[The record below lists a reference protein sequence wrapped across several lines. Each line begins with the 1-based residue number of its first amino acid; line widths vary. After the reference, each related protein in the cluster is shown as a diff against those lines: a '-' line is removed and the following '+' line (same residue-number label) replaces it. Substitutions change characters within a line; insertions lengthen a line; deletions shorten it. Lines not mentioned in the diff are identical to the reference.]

1 MFNKI
6 RNWFFHED
14 LKRQN
19 LAAFIMLIGS
29 ALGLL
34 ASFMLSIEALILAKN
49 SHAVLSCD
57 LNSVLSCSTVASH
70 WSATILG
77 FPNSFIG
84 VMTLPVMV
92 TIAVALLAG
101 AKFPK
106 WFMQAAQA
114 GAIAGMVF
122 AAWMFYMSYIEI
134 GALCPWCLTLDVG
147 MTLIFFGLTRYN
159 ILRKNISW
167 RGAQKFVSGGYDALI
182 AVSVIVLVVVAII
195 AKFGGQLF

>member
-6 RNWFFHED
+6 PNWFFHKD

-57 LNSVLSCSTVASH
+57 LNSVLSCSTVANH

-92 TIAVALLAG
+92 TIAVALLAS

-114 GAIAGMVF
+114 GAVAGMAF
-122 AAWMFYMSYIEI
+122 ATWMFYMSYIEI

-182 AVSVIVLVVVAII
+182 AVSVIILVVVAII

>member
-6 RNWFFHED
+6 RNWFFHKD

-57 LNSVLSCSTVASH
+57 LNSVLSCSTVANH

-84 VMTLPVMV
+84 MMTLPVMV

-114 GAIAGMVF
+114 GAIVGMVF

>member
-19 LAAFIMLIGS
+19 LAAFIMLAGS

-57 LNSVLSCSTVASH
+57 LNSVLSCSTVANH

-84 VMTLPVMV
+84 VMALPVMV

-114 GAIAGMVF
+114 GAVAGVVF

>member
-19 LAAFIMLIGS
+19 LAAFIMLAGS
-29 ALGLL
+29 VLGLL

-57 LNSVLSCSTVASH
+57 LSSVLSCSTVANH

-114 GAIAGMVF
+114 GAVAGMVF
-122 AAWMFYMSYIEI
+122 AIWMFYMSYIEI
-134 GALCPWCLTLDVG
+134 GVLCPWCLTLDVG
-147 MTLIFFGLTRYN
+147 MTLILFGLTRYN

-167 RGAQKFVSGGYDALI
+167 RGAQKFVSSGYDALI

>member
-34 ASFMLSIEALILAKN
+34 ASFMLSIEALILANN

-57 LNSVLSCSTVASH
+57 LNSVLSCSTVANH

-147 MTLIFFGLTRYN
+147 MTMIFFGLTRYN

>member
-6 RNWFFHED
+6 RNWCFHED

-34 ASFMLSIEALILAKN
+34 ASFMLSIEALILANN

-57 LNSVLSCSTVASH
+57 LNSVLSCSTVANH

-92 TIAVALLAG
+92 TIAVALLAS

-114 GAIAGMVF
+114 GAVAGMAF
-122 AAWMFYMSYIEI
+122 ATWMFYMSYIEI

>member
-29 ALGLL
+29 VLGLL

-57 LNSVLSCSTVASH
+57 LSSVLSCSTVANH

-114 GAIAGMVF
+114 GAVAGMVF
-122 AAWMFYMSYIEI
+122 AIWMFYMSYIEI

-147 MTLIFFGLTRYN
+147 MTLTLFGLTRYN

-167 RGAQKFVSGGYDALI
+167 RGAQKFVSDGYDALI
-182 AVSVIVLVVVAII
+182 AVSIIVLVVVAII